1 MSTSHVR
8 LGHQNIC
15 GDTDFVLGRL
25 AVFHLWA
32 VSENYIVII
41 GASIPTI
48 SRLWRR
54 GRRSPSEQLS
64 YEMYRENSSKGRTVS
79 RVGVL
84 SMSDAQKTVANT
96 DSITP
101 GYSSTSQEH
110 ILEPEKSDIVRTV
123 VEDVSYSH
131 DSSRLDTF

>member
-1 MSTSHVR
+1 VSTSHVH

-15 GDTDFVLGRL
+15 GDTDFVPGRL
-25 AVFHLWA
+25 AVFHEWA

-48 SRLWRR
+48 SCLWRR

-64 YEMYRENSSKGRTVS
+64 YEMYGENSGGRTVS
-79 RVGVL
+79 RVGVR
-84 SMSDAQKTVANT
+84 SMSNTQKTVANT

-123 VEDVSYSH
+123 ALDVSYSH
-131 DSSRLDTF
+131 DISRLDAV

>member
-1 MSTSHVR
+1 MS
-8 LGHQNIC
+8 

-48 SRLWRR
+48 SCLWRR
-54 GRRSPSEQLS
+54 GRRSASEQLS
-64 YEMYRENSSKGRTVS
+64 YEMYGENNTGGRTIS
-79 RVGVL
+79 RVGVR
-84 SMSDAQKTVANT
+84 SMSNTQTTIANSN
-96 DSITP
+96 SIPTP
-101 GYSSTSQEH
+101 DYSSTSQEH

-123 VEDVSYSH
+123 VVDVSYSH
-131 DSSRLDTF
+131 DSSRLDIA